1 MSASVPACDERFAP
15 LSAQRRFAWAVAAR
29 AALTNSLTV
38 SALLADTDVEQVAEQ
53 LCTDPELFQIP
64 PAVREQTVAD
74 LDRAAAVEAMLLTPE
89 DPDWPTAAVADLERA
104 NDEWPRSLST
114 RLNRTMHPGPFALYL
129 RGTARLDPF
138 IERGITVTGSRAATG
153 YGRAVTARIAAE
165 LTTLGWNVVAGSAYG
180 VAAIAHKAALAADGY
195 PVAVLAAGIDV
206 AHPPGHSGLL
216 ATIAT
221 IGLLVSEYPPG
232 TSVTR
237 ARRRA
242 QSRLL
247 AALSRAVLIIESTPG
262 GEPATIAAHAV
273 RHRVPVFA
281 VPGPVTSAT
290 TALPHELI
298 ATGGARLITSGHA
311 STTS

>member
-1 MSASVPACDERFAP
+1 MTDTSTCD
-15 LSAQRRFAWAVAAR
+15 L
-29 AALTNSLTV
+29 
-38 SALLADTDVEQVAEQ
+38 
-53 LCTDPELFQIP
+53 
-64 PAVREQTVAD
+64 
-74 LDRAAAVEAMLLTPE
+74 LDRALVARALTTSDHRTRLLWQSRPTSEIADRIRRGHTGFPTPS
-89 DPDWPTAAVADLERA
+89 DLGDLARRDVDRLNELDARVVTRDD
-104 NDEWPRSLST
+104 DEWPRSLSA
-114 RLNRTMHPGPFALYL
+114 RLHRATQTSPFALYL
-129 RGTARLDPF
+129 RGPVRLDTI
-138 IERGITVTGSRAATG
+138 IEQTITITGSRAATG
-153 YGRAVTARIAAE
+153 YGRTVTDRIAAE
-165 LTTLGWNVVAGSAYG
+165 LTTLGWPGVAGSAYG
-180 VAAIAHKAALAADGY
+180 VAAIAHKAGLAAHGH

-232 TSVTR
+232 MSVTR

-242 QSRLL
+242 QTRLL

-281 VPGPVTSAT
+281 LPGPVTSAT

-298 ATGGARLITSGHA
+298 ATGRARLITSGHDIHHFM
-311 STTS
+311 S